1 MNSSLDK
8 LSNNDSSSINDNNI
22 NDKTKNVIDNNL
34 NDKELYE
41 IMMLLNYIDVDE
53 NLNSEIN
60 VSDISHF
67 LAELLYVNSKFD

>member
-1 MNSSLDK
+1 MIDMNSSLDK
-8 LSNNDSSSINDNNI
+8 LSNNDSSSIND
-22 NDKTKNVIDNNL
+22 KTKNVIDNNL
-34 NDKELYE
+34 NNKELYE

>member
-1 MNSSLDK
+1 MIDMNSSLDK
-8 LSNNDSSSINDNNI
+8 LSNNDSSSIND
-22 NDKTKNVIDNNL
+22 KTKNVIDNNL
-34 NDKELYE
+34 NNKELYE
-41 IMMLLNYIDVDE
+41 IMMILNYIDVDE